1 VAGQASLSGVAR
13 VQFGRLQERHA
24 MTLIVIRRRAP
35 GPGEAPTDPGVL
47 GSVVGWGLLSLA
59 SAGTAWLVW
68 QHLGGASNPG
78 LGIAAFL
85 ERGQVLPLSLLGLVA
100 PLVLFVGLRLA
111 RVLERQTW
119 MVLWATLTPWPLLGV
134 TWLLEPVYLVAVW
147 LLPVL
152 WAGLGLWPL
161 VSSQPVGLHRAR
173 WATARD
179 LRALLVR
186 RDRVTGLPPSEA
198 LLLGLRG
205 HDWLAVRS
213 QPTQKELGGVLVV
226 GRPRAGKGLLA
237 VSQLLGAWEGRSVVV
252 TDLKGELHAATAGYR
267 ARTGKIVVLDPT
279 GVGHQFDPLAERE
292 TEDDLYR
299 AAQDIL
305 HVEGEGDGQAFTE
318 RAASMLAALFVA
330 GKREGVPC
338 LPYARELI
346 RLGLRTAGERLDRI
360 DPLLCQQLLAERLE
374 DADWESRFLTG
385 SWQTLVSRTWP
396 LLTERVVRTFGGSDF
411 RPADLLGSEPVSV
424 YLRLTERD
432 MRGLR
437 PLLRLVWETLLNEL
451 VAHYDRVAGVGC
463 HPVLL
468 MLDEAARFA
477 VPSLPDYA
485 ATVAGRGLSL
495 WVAIQSLSQ
504 LDGVYGRAGAL
515 ALRDSL
521 DSQLFYRPSE
531 LATAEFLEQRL
542 GQVSAYA
549 VSYSR
554 ARDGSRESEGRSER
568 PVPLLVAQEVLQL
581 PAHQVIAF
589 HRDRPP
595 ALLDRVNWLQ
605 QPALQ
610 ARHGL
615 STPAVLELPPAPRLP
630 DLAEPEQAPTT
641 PRERSPREPNP
652 DGWQPHLDFGDVR
665 DW

>member
-1 VAGQASLSGVAR
+1 MA
-13 VQFGRLQERHA
+13 
-24 MTLIVIRRRAP
+24 LITIHRRAH
-35 GPGEAPTDPGVL
+35 GVGEVHA
-47 GSVVGWGLLSLA
+47 SVGLLTTRIGWGLVALA

-68 QHLGGASNPG
+68 HRLGGAPNPG

-85 ERGQVLPLSLLGLVA
+85 ERGQVLPLPLFGLVA
-100 PLVLFVGLRLA
+100 PLVLLIGLRLA
-111 RVLERQTW
+111 RVLERRTW
-119 MVLWATLTPWPLLGV
+119 VLLWSTLAPWLLLGL
-134 TWLLEPVYLVAVW
+134 TWLIDPPYLVAAW
-147 LLPVL
+147 LVPLPCA
-152 WAGLGLWPL
+152 WLGIWPL
-161 VSSQPVGLHRAR
+161 VSDRPAGLHRAR
-173 WATARD
+173 WATGCD
-179 LRALLVR
+179 LRPLLVR
-186 RDRVTGLPPSEA
+186 PEPGTGLPPGEA
-198 LLLGLRG
+198 LLLGVHGR
-205 HDWLAVRS
+205 DWVAVRS
-213 QPTQKELGGVLVV
+213 QPTQRELGGLLVA

-237 VSQLLGAWEGRSVVV
+237 KCQLLGGYERRSVMV
-252 TDLKGELHAATAGYR
+252 TDRKGELHAATAGWR
-267 ARTGKIVVLDPT
+267 SRFGKIIVLDPT
-279 GVGHQFDPLAERE
+279 GVGHRFDPLAERE

-330 GKREGVPC
+330 AKREGIPC

-346 RLGLRTAGERLDRI
+346 RLGLRAAGERLGRI
-360 DPLLCQQLLAERLE
+360 DPLLCQQLLADQLE

-411 RPADLLGSEPVSV
+411 RPADLLGEEPISV

-432 MRGLR
+432 MRGLK

-451 VAHYDRVAGVGC
+451 VAHYDRVAGEGC

-468 MLDEAARFA
+468 MLDEATRFA
-477 VPSLPDYA
+477 VPSLPEYA

-495 WVAIQSLSQ
+495 WVAVQSLSQ
-504 LDGVYGRAGAL
+504 FDGVYGRAGAL

-549 VSYSR
+549 RSYTR
-554 ARDGSRESEGRSER
+554 ARDGSRESKARSER

-589 HRDRPP
+589 HRDLPP
-595 ALLDRVNWLQ
+595 ALLDRANWLQ
-605 QPALQ
+605 QPALR

-615 STPAVLELPPAPRLP
+615 PVPAVVELPPAPRLP
-630 DLAEPEQAPTT
+630 DLDQPPPSDLPVGRGPIGPRHPGAREPE
-641 PRERSPREPNP
+641 E
-652 DGWQPHLDFGDVR
+652 DGWQPELDFDGIR
-665 DW
+665 DHW